1 MIWREVTHII
11 LDIYLI
17 NRAHSGNPNDT
28 LEANVMWASNL
39 GKQRTSDQI
48 NILMYLIRVLRKYD
62 LTNNL
67 TILTILTIFH
77 NYIFNVVRILTIIDN
92 FDNKKTTTVTKT
104 TQLVTFETLLQ
115 F

>member
-1 MIWREVTHII
+1 MI

-39 GKQRTSDQI
+39 GKHRTSDQI

-67 TILTILTIFH
+67 TILTIVTIFH
-77 NYIFNVVRILTIIDN
+77 N
-92 FDNKKTTTVTKT
+92 
-104 TQLVTFETLLQ
+104 
-115 F
+115 